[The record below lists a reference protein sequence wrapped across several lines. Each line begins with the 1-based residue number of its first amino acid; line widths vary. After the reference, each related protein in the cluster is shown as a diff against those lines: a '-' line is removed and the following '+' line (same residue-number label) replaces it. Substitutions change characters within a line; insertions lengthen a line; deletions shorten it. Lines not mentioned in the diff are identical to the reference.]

1 MKKRWET
8 SFNSFC
14 NEKGRTTANRW
25 LFTGGH
31 SAFRFTL
38 TFWLTCENTLLLF
51 VLENQSTAAAS
62 FAASRPTA
70 EFKVSRVWWP
80 RGVWVCRAFLSGP
93 VHPGMWWLILLTLD
107 TLMLRGGGVSAV
119 PPGTK
124 KKERTNPAFLIF
136 PSSFLETYQNITMTQ
151 LGRKKQTLSC
161 PQSTTDL
168 SKKIN
173 AKHVIP
179 APTKSSTNI
188 YIYKYI
194 YMDIKHSDHW
204 NIGNVKC
211 TWYLSKHTNAQ
222 P

>member
-1 MKKRWET
+1 
-8 SFNSFC
+8 
-14 NEKGRTTANRW
+14 
-25 LFTGGH
+25 
-31 SAFRFTL
+31 
-38 TFWLTCENTLLLF
+38 
-51 VLENQSTAAAS
+51 
-62 FAASRPTA
+62 
-70 EFKVSRVWWP
+70 
-80 RGVWVCRAFLSGP
+80 
-93 VHPGMWWLILLTLD
+93 
-107 TLMLRGGGVSAV
+107 MLRGGGVSAV

-124 KKERTNPAFLIF
+124 KKDMTHPAFLIF

-194 YMDIKHSDHW
+194 YMDIKHSDH
-204 NIGNVKC
+204 
-211 TWYLSKHTNAQ
+211 
-222 P
+222 